1 VTDVENATS
10 SEYAKRGFDEPS
22 SPADFL
28 AARSR
33 LAARHAPLPRANP
46 DVEPFDSGAVVRLRP
61 VARSFDRSSPLAGQA
76 AESSPLR
83 RAEFDAL
90 DLLGVAALMLDASAR
105 VTSLNRAAE
114 TLACDG
120 ALRLTA
126 SRMRCPDQAA
136 RARFDQ
142 AILAAAAGRRPDP
155 VSFRDP
161 NGAVHAMCA
170 APVGAAA
177 RRAVVVYVYTGYRD
191 AGPSPKLLEA
201 LYELTPAEA
210 RVAAELALGDGEAAA
225 ARRLG
230 VSVNSVKTHRRRVF
244 EKVGVQ
250 RLAQLV
256 RLLARLPSAN

>member
-10 SEYAKRGFDEPS
+10 SEYAKRGFDDPPS
-22 SPADFL
+22 ATDFL

-33 LAARHAPLPRANP
+33 LAAQRAESPRPSP
-46 DVEPFDSGAVVRLRP
+46 DIEPFDRGAVVRLKP
-61 VARSFDRSSPLAGQA
+61 VARDIGRSPPLGEFAT
-76 AESSPLR
+76 EPSPLR

-90 DLLGVAALMLDASAR
+90 DLLGVAAVMIDASAR
-105 VTSLNRAAE
+105 VTSVNRAAE

-126 SRMRCPDQAA
+126 SRIRCADHAA

-142 AILAAAAGRRPDP
+142 AILAATAGRRPDP
-155 VSFRDP
+155 VSFRSPD
-161 NGAVHAMCA
+161 GATHAMSA
-170 APVGAAA
+170 TPVGSAT
-177 RRAVVVYVYTGYRD
+177 RRAVVVYVYTGHRD